1 MTIDQALWILEHQ
14 IGPNVYGLKW
24 HAIVT
29 ILERKNLMDSWPTS
43 REVEK
48 VKPFAERAQKC
59 MEQLAAARVAV
70 VAIDG
75 ETPIARL
82 LLKAVDLLAEA
93 KSRGVKGKE
102 PGDQPPRRRRL
113 AMSQAEGI

>member
-1 MTIDQALWILEHQ
+1 MDY
-14 IGPNVYGLKW
+14 YGR
-24 HAIVT
+24 
-29 ILERKNLMDSWPTS
+29 E

-48 VKPFAERAQKC
+48 VKPFADRAQKC
-59 MEQLAAARVAV
+59 MEQLAAARLAV

-93 KSRGVKGKE
+93 KNRGVKGK
-102 PGDQPPRRRRL
+102 D
-113 AMSQAEGI
+113 A